1 MLFAPT
7 GGGSMIAEALEERPH
22 FNLLT
27 RDLDS
32 VVTQSWDSSCA
43 LLVIAKELLYRERK
57 AAVRLQERVINRLT
71 EILEEQGTFLWP
83 DTDAPLGLGKIDP
96 DVFLHERSPLKAM
109 GYSVGMKGPADK
121 DRQAILDLAYQGVI
135 PPVNSAEYMLRWGQ
149 PQTSSRLERMANLIA
164 SSTRNRKRR
173 KDAPSQLAIDEWER
187 DLAYL
192 KKTYYDGHY
201 DAGTTFFPWPNTDS
215 PL

>member
-1 MLFAPT
+1 
-7 GGGSMIAEALEERPH
+7 MIADVSEERPY

-27 RDLDS
+27 RQLDDL
-32 VVTQSWDSSCA
+32 VTQSWNSADT
-43 LLVIAKELLYRERK
+43 LLTIAKELLYRERR

-71 EILEEQGTFLWP
+71 EILEKQGSFLWP
-83 DTDAPLGLGKIDP
+83 VTDFPAGSGKIDP
-96 DVFLHERSPLKAM
+96 DVFLNERSPLKAM
-109 GYSVGMKGPADK
+109 GYSVGMNGPTDK

-135 PPVNSAEYMLRWGQ
+135 PPVNSAEYMVRWGKA
-149 PQTSSRLERMANLIA
+149 QTSLRLERMANLIA

-173 KDAPSQLAIDEWER
+173 EDVASQLAIDEWER

-201 DAGTTFFPWPNTDS
+201 DAGTTSFPWPNSNS